1 MKQKEITYEDIKNLP
16 LWELCNMA
24 LKVKL
29 RERGTKFG
37 LCTITNA
44 KSGNCSENCTFCA
57 QSAISRARIEKY
69 PLKPLDV
76 ILKEAREA
84 KTNGAQ
90 RFSLVTS
97 GKGPS
102 EKLLG
107 KIAEYVHEIRERVGI
122 KVCASL
128 GIINKK
134 DLKLLKEAGL
144 TRYHHNL
151 ETSERYYPK
160 VCTTHSFVERVKTI
174 EAIKEVGLE
183 ACAGGIIGLGEDERD
198 RFQMIEVL
206 RGLQVESSP
215 LNILV
220 PIRGTPLENQK
231 ILSISE
237 VLRTIAFMRLLLPG
251 AAIRI
256 AGGREVVLKDFQT
269 LAFMSGADAMLIG
282 GYLTTRGRPP
292 SKDIKMVEE
301 LKEIWK
307 GVQV

>member
-1 MKQKEITYEDIKNLP
+1 MRQKDITFKEIKDLP
-16 LWELCNMA
+16 LLELCNMA
-24 LKVKL
+24 LRVKL

-44 KSGNCSENCTFCA
+44 KSGNCSEDCTFCA

-69 PLKPLDV
+69 PLRPLDL
-76 ILKEAREA
+76 ILKEARKA
-84 KTNGAQ
+84 KGNGAQ

-102 EKLLG
+102 ERLIE
-107 KIAEYVHEIRERVGI
+107 KIAEYVHEIKEKVGI

-128 GIINKK
+128 GIIDKK
-134 DLKLLKEAGL
+134 GLKLLKDAGL

-151 ETSERYYPK
+151 ETSERYYPQ
-160 VCTTHSFVERVKTI
+160 VCTTHSYGERVKTI

-198 RFQMIEVL
+198 RFQMISTL
-206 RGLQVESSP
+206 KNLQVESSP

-220 PIRGTPLENQK
+220 PIKGTPLEDQK

-237 VLRTIAFMRLLLPG
+237 ILRAIATMRLLLPR

-256 AGGREVVLKDFQT
+256 AGGREVVLGDFQT

-292 SKDIKMVEE
+292 SKDLKMVEG
-301 LKEIWK
+301 LREIWK

>member
-16 LWELCNMA
+16 LWALCNMA

-69 PLKPLDV
+69 PLKPLDR

-102 EKLLG
+102 ERLLE
-107 KIAEYVHEIRERVGI
+107 KIAEYVHEIREKVGI

-128 GIINKK
+128 GIIDKK
-134 DLKLLKEAGL
+134 GLKLLKEAGL

-206 RGLQVESSP
+206 RGLLVESSP

-220 PIRGTPLENQK
+220 PISGTPLENQK

-237 VLRTIAFMRLLLPG
+237 VLRTISFMRLLLPG
-251 AAIRI
+251 AAIRM
-256 AGGREVVLKDFQT
+256 AGGREVVLGDFQT

-282 GYLTTRGRPP
+282 GYLTTRGRLP
-292 SKDIKMVEE
+292 SEDIKMVEE